1 MRLLLGKL
9 NTLFWS
15 ENSNLYA
22 RRLWLLFFAIV
33 ALLAFFQPTQR
44 NITCHYSRAA
54 YHWWNSEN
62 MYSLTGN
69 GFLYFPQSAMLY
81 TPFAWQEFPKNISS
95 FKKQPLSETLLPT
108 LPLRIAEVLYRA
120 FSLGLLCWAVWRM
133 CELFKIDSR
142 YSSLFSLVTVL
153 TIPASLTAGR
163 NGQFNLLLAATM
175 ILATVAVTQKRW
187 GSAATWLVLGVLV
200 KPLGLVPLL
209 LFGVLYPALWWRLAV
224 GMLCFMGMSFIHYDP
239 KYVLSQWQMCIE
251 QMRTA
256 STPTSNSF
264 DDIAGMFRTFGING
278 SDQTWFAVR
287 ASFAFLTLGIAWR
300 LKKIYSPE
308 VGPLLI
314 AGLSAAYLMAFNP
327 RTETVSYVIIAPF
340 VAMCAGLLIRQQ
352 KSLTVLTALLV
363 FLCIGFGA
371 DCYGDIYKLTRIW
384 FKPLLALLFFGLL
397 MVWGARKYAPIDHR
411 NVQAL

>member
-1 MRLLLGKL
+1 M
-9 NTLFWS
+9 
-15 ENSNLYA
+15 
-22 RRLWLLFFAIV
+22 
-33 ALLAFFQPTQR
+33 
-44 NITCHYSRAA
+44 
-54 YHWWNSEN
+54 
-62 MYSLTGN
+62 
-69 GFLYFPQSAMLY
+69 
-81 TPFAWQEFPKNISS
+81 
-95 FKKQPLSETLLPT
+95 
-108 LPLRIAEVLYRA
+108 
-120 FSLGLLCWAVWRM
+120 
-133 CELFKIDSR
+133 
-142 YSSLFSLVTVL
+142 TVL
-153 TIPASLTAGR
+153 SIPASLTAGR

-256 STPTSNSF
+256 STPTDNSF

-287 ASFAFLTLGIAWR
+287 ASFAFLSLGIAWR

>member
-15 ENSNLYA
+15 DNSNLYA

-62 MYSLTGN
+62 MYSLTGS
-69 GFLYFPQSAMLY
+69 GFLYFPQSALLY
-81 TPFAWQEFPKNISS
+81 TPFAWQEFPENITV

-108 LPLRIAEVLYRA
+108 LPLRLAEVLYRA

-133 CELFKIDSR
+133 CELFKIESR

-153 TIPASLTAGR
+153 SIPASLTAGR

-256 STPTSNSF
+256 STPTDNSF

-278 SDQTWFAVR
+278 SDLTWFAVR

-300 LKKIYSPE
+300 LKNIYSSE

>member
-1 MRLLLGKL
+1 
-9 NTLFWS
+9 
-15 ENSNLYA
+15 
-22 RRLWLLFFAIV
+22 
-33 ALLAFFQPTQR
+33 
-44 NITCHYSRAA
+44 
-54 YHWWNSEN
+54 
-62 MYSLTGN
+62 MYSLTGS
-69 GFLYFPQSAMLY
+69 GFLYFPQSALLY
-81 TPFAWQEFPKNISS
+81 TPFAWQEFPENITV

-108 LPLRIAEVLYRA
+108 LPLRLAEVLYRA

-133 CELFKIDSR
+133 CELFKIEAR

-153 TIPASLTAGR
+153 SIPASLTAGR

-256 STPTSNSF
+256 STPTDNSF

-397 MVWGARKYAPIDHR
+397 MVWGVRKYAPIDHM
-411 NVQAL
+411 NAQAL